1 MTARERDPVDALTL
15 AENVRHALLDAD
27 PTDYKTMRAAAGDV
41 DALAARVQ
49 ELERI
54 EAQARRVEKVYEGL
68 RTDASDGTFALWT
81 EDDLVRELHRLGDVL
96 RESA

>member
-1 MTARERDPVDALTL
+1 MTAQERDPD
-15 AENVRHALLDAD
+15 
-27 PTDYKTMRAAAGDV
+27 
-41 DALAARVQ
+41 ARVVLENAVVRRAVRMQ